1 MINLKQ
7 KQADSLKGLL
17 ENFVSYENMGLGKIL
32 NVILMTNQFFKG
44 SIFIRYEQTNSM
56 LAREEYDFIIL
67 EIKNDGSFEKIQ
79 DNFKNV
85 YERYSFLGEC
95 IPFEKNEITI
105 QD

>member
-1 MINLKQ
+1 MVNLKQ
-7 KQADSLKGLL
+7 KQADSLRGLL
-17 ENFVSYENMGLGKIL
+17 ENFVTYENMGLGKIM

-56 LAREEYDFIIL
+56 LAREQYDFIIL
-67 EIKNDGSFEKIQ
+67 EIKSDGSFDKIQ

-95 IPFEKNEITI
+95 IPFEQSQIVIE
-105 QD
+105 

>member
-1 MINLKQ
+1 MVNLST
-7 KQADSLKGLL
+7 KQAESLYGIL
-17 ENFVSYENMGLGKIL
+17 ENFVTFDKMGLGKIL
-32 NVILMTNQFFKG
+32 NVMLMTNQFFRG

-56 LAREEYDFIIL
+56 SAREDYEFIIV
-67 EIKNDGSFEKIQ
+67 EIKKDGSFVKIQ

-95 IPFEKNEITI
+95 VPFEKSQIAI